1 MIHKVTVETAIGMGM
16 TIHQSFESVVDSEEE
31 AEQFG
36 EEANHIFTGFMNG
49 WGVGANDS
57 T

>member
-16 TIHQSFESVVDSEEE
+16 TIHQSFESIVDNEEE
-31 AEQFG
+31 AEKFG

-49 WGVGANDS
+49 WGVGADDS
-57 T
+57 N